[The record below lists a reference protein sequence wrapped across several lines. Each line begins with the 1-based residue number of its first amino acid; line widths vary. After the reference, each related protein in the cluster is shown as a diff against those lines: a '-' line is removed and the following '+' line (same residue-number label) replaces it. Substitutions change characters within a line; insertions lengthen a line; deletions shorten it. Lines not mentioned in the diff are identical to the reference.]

1 LKTVKQLAAEL
12 NISKSTLHRLIHD
25 NNIETIQQGNKRLI
39 DETIEA
45 TIIKALKE
53 KTLQSETIQS
63 DSETVQKRFKNDS
76 EMIQKNDYET
86 KYIQQLEQQILD
98 LKADKQYLQERLT
111 TAEQE
116 RASLTQERDKLT
128 QERDKLTKERQ
139 TILAELLEL
148 KQPKEIEL
156 KAPAEPTTAATTK
169 RPAQR
174 PQSERQQP
182 HRKQSMLDSLF
193 KAFRRR

>member
-1 LKTVKQLAAEL
+1 MKTVKQLAAEL

-39 DETIEA
+39 DETIETA
-45 TIIKALKE
+45 IIKALKE
-53 KTLQSETIQS
+53 KTLQSETIQN

-76 EMIQKNDYET
+76 ETIQRNDFET

-111 TAEQE
+111 AAEQE
-116 RASLTQERDKLT
+116 RASLT

-174 PQSERQQP
+174 PRSERQQP
-182 HRKQSMLDSLF
+182 RKKQSMLDSLL
-193 KAFRRR
+193 KAFRRKQA

>member
-1 LKTVKQLAAEL
+1 MKTVKQLAAEL

-39 DETIEA
+39 DETIETA
-45 TIIKALKE
+45 IIKALQE
-53 KTLQSETIQS
+53 KTLHGETIQN

-76 EMIQKNDYET
+76 ETIQRNDFET

-111 TAEQE
+111 AAEQE
-116 RASLTQERDKLT
+116 RASLT

-174 PQSERQQP
+174 PRSERQQP
-182 HRKQSMLDSLF
+182 RRKQSMLDSFL
-193 KAFRRR
+193 KAFRRKQA

>member
-1 LKTVKQLAAEL
+1 MKTVKQLAAEL

-39 DETIEA
+39 DETIETA
-45 TIIKALKE
+45 IIQALKE
-53 KTLQSETIQS
+53 KTLQSETIQN

-76 EMIQKNDYET
+76 ETIQRNDFET

-111 TAEQE
+111 AAEQE
-116 RASLTQERDKLT
+116 RASLT

-156 KAPAEPTTAATTK
+156 KAPAEPATAAATK

-174 PQSERQQP
+174 PRSERQQP
-182 HRKQSMLDSLF
+182 KKKSSIFENLKSRFFKKQ
-193 KAFRRR
+193 

>member
-1 LKTVKQLAAEL
+1 MTIKELSQELQVSEQALRQWCKKNNVRKERTKGTKATYVLDFDTVAQAKAYYSSE
-12 NISKSTLHRLIHD
+12 SKES
-25 NNIETIQQGNKRLI
+25 NETNQR
-39 DETIEA
+39 
-45 TIIKALKE
+45 KE
-53 KTLQSETIQS
+53 SNESKESNSETIQRN
-63 DSETVQKRFKNDS
+63 EH
-76 EMIQKNDYET
+76 ET

-111 TAEQE
+111 AAEQE
-116 RASLTQERDKLT
+116 RASLT

-156 KAPAEPTTAATTK
+156 KAPAEPVTAAATK

-174 PQSERQQP
+174 PRSERQQP
-182 HRKQSMLDSLF
+182 RKKQSMLDSLL
-193 KAFRRR
+193 KAFRRK

>member
-1 LKTVKQLAAEL
+1 MKTVKQLASEL
-12 NISKSTLHRLIHD
+12 NVSKSTLHRLIHD

-39 DETIEA
+39 DETIETA
-45 TIIKALKE
+45 IIKALQE
-53 KTLQSETIQS
+53 KTLHGETIQN

-76 EMIQKNDYET
+76 ETIQRNDFET

-111 TAEQE
+111 AAEQE
-116 RASLTQERDKLT
+116 RASLT

-156 KAPAEPTTAATTK
+156 KAPAEPTTAAATK

-182 HRKQSMLDSLF
+182 HRKQSMLDSLLQ
-193 KAFRRR
+193 AFRRKQA

>member
-1 LKTVKQLAAEL
+1 MKTVKQLAAEL
-12 NISKSTLHRLIHD
+12 NVSKSTLHRLIHD

-39 DETIEA
+39 DETIETA
-45 TIIKALKE
+45 IIQALKE
-53 KTLQSETIQS
+53 KTLQSETIQN

-76 EMIQKNDYET
+76 ETIQRNDFET
-86 KYIQQLEQQILD
+86 KYIQQLEQQILA
-98 LKADKQYLQERLT
+98 LQADKQFLQERLT
-111 TAEQE
+111 AAEQE
-116 RASLTQERDKLT
+116 RASLT

-156 KAPAEPTTAATTK
+156 KAPAEPTTAAATK

-174 PQSERQQP
+174 PRSERQQP
-182 HRKQSMLDSLF
+182 HRKQSMLDSLL
-193 KAFRRR
+193 KAFRRKQA

>member
-1 LKTVKQLAAEL
+1 MKTVKQLAAEL

-39 DETIEA
+39 DETIETA
-45 TIIKALKE
+45 IIKALQE
-53 KTLQSETIQS
+53 KTLHGETIQN

-76 EMIQKNDYET
+76 ETIQRNDFET

-111 TAEQE
+111 AAEQE
-116 RASLTQERDKLT
+116 RASLT

-156 KAPAEPTTAATTK
+156 KAPAEPTTAAATK

-174 PQSERQQP
+174 PRPKRQQP
-182 HRKQSMLDSLF
+182 HRKQSMLDSLV
-193 KAFRRR
+193 KAFRRKQA

>member
-1 LKTVKQLAAEL
+1 MKTVKQLAAEL

-39 DETIEA
+39 DETIETA
-45 TIIKALKE
+45 IIQALKE
-53 KTLQSETIQS
+53 KTLQSETIQN

-76 EMIQKNDYET
+76 ETIQRNDFET

-111 TAEQE
+111 AAEQE
-116 RASLTQERDKLT
+116 RASLT

-156 KAPAEPTTAATTK
+156 KAPAEPATAAATK

-174 PQSERQQP
+174 HRSERQQP
-182 HRKQSMLDSLF
+182 TKKDSSFLSFLKNKFQRKQ
-193 KAFRRR
+193 

>member
-1 LKTVKQLAAEL
+1 MKTVKQLAEEL

-39 DETIEA
+39 DETIETA
-45 TIIKALKE
+45 IIKALKE
-53 KTLQSETIQS
+53 KTLQSETIQN
-63 DSETVQKRFKNDS
+63 DSETIQRNDF
-76 EMIQKNDYET
+76 ET

-111 TAEQE
+111 AAEQE
-116 RASLTQERDKLT
+116 RASLT

-156 KAPAEPTTAATTK
+156 KAPAEPTTAAATK

-174 PQSERQQP
+174 PRSERQQSKKKSSIFENLKS
-182 HRKQSMLDSLF
+182 RFFKKQ
-193 KAFRRR
+193 

>member
-39 DETIEA
+39 DETIETA
-45 TIIKALKE
+45 IIQALKE
-53 KTLQSETIQS
+53 KTLQSETIQNN
-63 DSETVQKRFKNDS
+63 SETVQKRFKNDS
-76 EMIQKNDYET
+76 ETIQKNDYET

-111 TAEQE
+111 AAEQE
-116 RASLTQERDKLT
+116 RASLT

-156 KAPAEPTTAATTK
+156 KAPAEPTTAAATK

-174 PQSERQQP
+174 PRSERQQP
-182 HRKQSMLDSLF
+182 KKKSSIFENLKSRFFKKQ
-193 KAFRRR
+193 

>member
-1 LKTVKQLAAEL
+1 MKTVKQLAAEL

-39 DETIEA
+39 DETIETA
-45 TIIKALKE
+45 IIQALKE
-53 KTLQSETIQS
+53 KTLQSETIQN

-76 EMIQKNDYET
+76 ETIHRNDFET

-111 TAEQE
+111 AAEQE
-116 RASLTQERDKLT
+116 RASLT

-156 KAPAEPTTAATTK
+156 KAPAEPTTAAATK

-174 PQSERQQP
+174 PRSERQQP
-182 HRKQSMLDSLF
+182 KKKSSIFENLKSRFFKKQ
-193 KAFRRR
+193 

>member
-1 LKTVKQLAAEL
+1 M
-12 NISKSTLHRLIHD
+12 HRLIHD

-39 DETIEA
+39 DETIETA
-45 TIIKALKE
+45 IIQALKE
-53 KTLQSETIQS
+53 KTLQSETIQNN
-63 DSETVQKRFKNDS
+63 SETVQKRFKNDS
-76 EMIQKNDYET
+76 ETIHRNDFET

-111 TAEQE
+111 AAEQE
-116 RASLTQERDKLT
+116 RASLT

-156 KAPAEPTTAATTK
+156 KAPAEPTTAAATK

-174 PQSERQQP
+174 HRSERQQP
-182 HRKQSMLDSLF
+182 KKTNSIFENLKSRFFKKQ
-193 KAFRRR
+193 

>member
-1 LKTVKQLAAEL
+1 MKTVKQLAAEL

-39 DETIEA
+39 DETIES
-45 TIIKALKE
+45 TIIQALKE
-53 KTLQSETIQS
+53 KTLQSETIQN

-76 EMIQKNDYET
+76 ETIQKNDYET

-111 TAEQE
+111 AAEQE
-116 RASLTQERDKLT
+116 RASLT

-156 KAPAEPTTAATTK
+156 KAPAEPTTAAATK

-174 PQSERQQP
+174 HRSERQQP
-182 HRKQSMLDSLF
+182 KKKSSILENLKSRFFKKQ
-193 KAFRRR
+193 

>member
-1 LKTVKQLAAEL
+1 MKTVKQLAAEL

-39 DETIEA
+39 DETIETA
-45 TIIKALKE
+45 IIQALKE
-53 KTLQSETIQS
+53 KTLQAETIQN
-63 DSETVQKRFKNDS
+63 DSETMQKRFKNDS
-76 EMIQKNDYET
+76 ETMQRNDFET

-111 TAEQE
+111 AAEQE
-116 RASLTQERDKLT
+116 RASLT

-174 PQSERQQP
+174 HRSERQQP
-182 HRKQSMLDSLF
+182 KKKSSIFENLKSRFFKKQ
-193 KAFRRR
+193 

>member
-1 LKTVKQLAAEL
+1 MKTVKQLAAEL

-39 DETIEA
+39 DETIETA
-45 TIIKALKE
+45 IIKALKE
-53 KTLQSETIQS
+53 KTFQGETIQN

-76 EMIQKNDYET
+76 ETIQKNDYET

-111 TAEQE
+111 AAEQE
-116 RASLTQERDKLT
+116 RASLT

-156 KAPAEPTTAATTK
+156 KAPAAAATK
-169 RPAQR
+169 QPAPRPR
-174 PQSERQQP
+174 SERQQP
-182 HRKQSMLDSLF
+182 RRKQSMLDSFL
-193 KAFRRR
+193 KAFRRKQA

>member
-1 LKTVKQLAAEL
+1 MKTVKQLAAEL

-39 DETIEA
+39 DETIETA
-45 TIIKALKE
+45 IIQVLKE
-53 KTLQSETIQS
+53 KTLQSETIQN

-76 EMIQKNDYET
+76 ETIQKNDYET

-111 TAEQE
+111 AAEQE
-116 RASLTQERDKLT
+116 RASLT

-174 PQSERQQP
+174 HRSERQQP
-182 HRKQSMLDSLF
+182 KKKSSIFENLKSRFFKKQ
-193 KAFRRR
+193 

>member
-1 LKTVKQLAAEL
+1 MKTVKQLAAEL

-39 DETIEA
+39 DKTIETA
-45 TIIKALKE
+45 IIQALKE
-53 KTLQSETIQS
+53 KTLQSETIQNN
-63 DSETVQKRFKNDS
+63 SETVQKRFKNDS
-76 EMIQKNDYET
+76 ETIQKNDYET

-111 TAEQE
+111 AAEQE
-116 RASLTQERDKLT
+116 RASLT

-156 KAPAEPTTAATTK
+156 KAPAEPTTAAATK

-174 PQSERQQP
+174 HRSERQQP
-182 HRKQSMLDSLF
+182 KKTNSIFENLKSRFFKKQ
-193 KAFRRR
+193 

>member
-1 LKTVKQLAAEL
+1 MKTVKQLAAEL

-45 TIIKALKE
+45 AIIKALQE
-53 KTLQSETIQS
+53 KTLQSETIQN

-76 EMIQKNDYET
+76 ETIQRNDFET

-111 TAEQE
+111 AAEQE
-116 RASLTQERDKLT
+116 RASLT

-156 KAPAEPTTAATTK
+156 KAPAEPTTAAATK
-169 RPAQR
+169 RPTQR
-174 PQSERQQP
+174 PRSERQQP
-182 HRKQSMLDSLF
+182 HRKQSMLDSLL
-193 KAFRRR
+193 KAFRRK

>member
-1 LKTVKQLAAEL
+1 MKTVKQLAAEL

-39 DETIEA
+39 DETIETA
-45 TIIKALKE
+45 IIQAIKE
-53 KTLQSETIQS
+53 KTLQSETIQN

-76 EMIQKNDYET
+76 ETIQRNDFET

-111 TAEQE
+111 AAEQE
-116 RASLTQERDKLT
+116 RASLT

-174 PQSERQQP
+174 PRSERQQP
-182 HRKQSMLDSLF
+182 HKKQSMLDSLV
-193 KAFRRR
+193 KAFRRKQA